1 MQISEQITLRFCVV
15 LVFLAALAL
24 APVGQAA
31 TTQTRAELSL
41 VEAVNDARDA
51 HNLRP
56 LRIDPALVRAARAH
70 SATLLR
76 RNVFEHGSFADRIVR
91 QGARGPAWGENL
103 AWGAGRRASARSIVG
118 AWLNSPGHRKNL
130 LRPGWNRIGIG
141 ALKGRF
147 LGVRGATVVT
157 ADFAG
162 S

>member
-1 MQISEQITLRFCVV
+1 MV
-15 LVFLAALAL
+15 LVVLAALAL
-24 APVGQAA
+24 APVGQSA
-31 TTQTRAELSL
+31 TTQTRAERSL
-41 VEAVNDARDA
+41 VEAVNDVRDA

-56 LRIDPALVRAARAH
+56 LRIDPALVRAARGY
-70 SATLLR
+70 SASMLR

-91 QGARGPAWGENL
+91 QGARGPALGENL
-103 AWGAGRRASARSIVG
+103 AWGVGRRASARRIVG
-118 AWLNSPGHRKNL
+118 AWMNSPGHRENL
-130 LRPGWNRIGIG
+130 LRPGWDRIGIG